1 MDCCS
6 FSYFS
11 LFPPT
16 RKKRYQKVTKLLRNR
31 LKRSY
36 KLTKL
41 AILAASW
48 QLLAATCCQ
57 LDPNLVLFAL
67 SCCQTDLTASTLNLF
82 ASIAIPCFAQVRASC
97 RPWLPSWRQ
106 LGATSLKIY
115 QNQTFKSKQLK
126 TSKFC
131 ANLVETTE
139 NSASRASKICS
150 FFFPNYNFSLSSKK
164 NAKLS
169 SFSIPS
175 HNTSLFVTSLLF
187 DRF

>member
-1 MDCCS
+1 MNCCS

-16 RKKRYQKVTKLLRNR
+16 RKKRHNKKTKLLRN
-31 LKRSY
+31 LAKRSY
-36 KLTKL
+36 KVTKL

-57 LDPNLVLFAL
+57 LDPNLVYFAL

-97 RPWLPSWRQ
+97 RPWSPSWRQ

-115 QNQTFKSKQLK
+115 QNQTFKPKQLK

-131 ANLVETTE
+131 AHRAFSTGACNGLVERCCT
-139 NSASRASKICS
+139 SRLIGC
-150 FFFPNYNFSLSSKK
+150 FS
-164 NAKLS
+164 
-169 SFSIPS
+169 
-175 HNTSLFVTSLLF
+175 
-187 DRF
+187 